1 MRKLK
6 VIQILPTL
14 NTGGVERGVLDF
26 NKYLVKKGHE
36 SYVIS
41 NGGRQVKNLIEDG
54 GNHIHLQI
62 SNKSIFTLFQA
73 KKLADVINEISPDIV
88 HIRSRIPAWVL
99 QLSKIFIKNPR
110 PIIFST
116 FHGLYS
122 TPFYSRIMAS
132 FDRVIAISK
141 TVESYVNE
149 NYERYLKKPPR
160 LIYRGSDEEY
170 FSKSFVPSES
180 YKDIFFKKFTNLKN
194 KKIITFPGRLSSWKG
209 QESFIKLIS
218 DLPENYSGLIVG
230 PYQSAK
236 PKYLN
241 SLKKLIEDYRLQN
254 KVYFYN
260 AKEDI
265 REIYYLSE
273 VVLNL
278 SSKPEPFGRT
288 ILEAAMMGKKIAGWD
303 RGGPGEVLD
312 MCFPQGK
319 VEFNNFSSLADTVK
333 SLSEKEDVPSN
344 IFLTSD
350 LMHSKTVSFYL
361 DAIDKNS

>member
-260 AKEDI
+260 AKDDI

-350 LMHSKTVSFYL
+350 LMHSKTVSYYL

>member
-149 NYERYLKKPPR
+149 NYERYLKNPPR

-260 AKEDI
+260 AKDDI

-350 LMHSKTVSFYL
+350 LMHSKTVSYYL

>member
-26 NKYLVKKGHE
+26 NNYLVKKGHE

-88 HIRSRIPAWVL
+88 HIRSRVPAWVL

-141 TVESYVNE
+141 TVENYINE

-160 LIYRGSDEEY
+160 LIYRGSDEKY
-170 FSKSFVPSES
+170 FSNSFVPSES
-180 YKDIFFKKFTNLKN
+180 YKDNFFKQFTNLKN
-194 KKIITFPGRLSSWKG
+194 QKIITFPGRLSSWKG
-209 QESFIKLIS
+209 QESFIKLMS

-230 PYQSAK
+230 PYASAK
-236 PKYLN
+236 PKYLH

-254 KVYFYN
+254 RVYFYN
-260 AKEDI
+260 AKDDI

-303 RGGPGEVLD
+303 RGGPGEVLE

-319 VEFNNFSSLADTVK
+319 VEFNKFNSLVETVK
-333 SLSEKEDVPSN
+333 NLSEKEDVPSN

-350 LMHSKTVSFYL
+350 LMHSKTIDFYL

>member
-260 AKEDI
+260 AKDDI